1 MEMMELEETIE
12 DMLSSDYKRRF
23 IAEYNQL
30 KIRCDKLRKMVD
42 NWDNLNFKPTCE
54 KEIYELQLYFML
66 GYLGIL
72 NNRAEIEGIDLQSTI

>member
-1 MEMMELEETIE
+1 MELEDTIE

-30 KIRCDKLRKMVD
+30 KIRYDKLRKMVD

-54 KEIYELQLYFML
+54 KEIYELQLSFML

>member
-1 MEMMELEETIE
+1 MMELEDTIE

-30 KIRCDKLRKMVD
+30 KIRYDKLRNMVD
-42 NWDNLNFKPTCE
+42 NWDNLKFKPTCE
-54 KEIYELQLYFML
+54 KEDFELQLYFML
-66 GYLGIL
+66 GYLDIL

>member
-1 MEMMELEETIE
+1 MMELEDTIE

-30 KIRCDKLRKMVD
+30 KIRYDKLRNMVD
-42 NWDNLNFKPTCE
+42 NWDNLKFKPICE
-54 KEIYELQLYFML
+54 KEDFELQLSFML